1 MGAPVIAKL
10 FKVIKDV
17 GCAIILPW
25 NMNCVPVQKDN
36 LTSKFLWFS
45 EVPQVGLR
53 KPVEKYEVEKN
64 AFKRKIGEKEIS
76 DVNC

>member
-1 MGAPVIAKL
+1 
-10 FKVIKDV
+10 
-17 GCAIILPW
+17 
-25 NMNCVPVQKDN
+25 MNCVPVQKDN

-53 KPVEKYEVEKN
+53 QPVEKYEVETN